1 MDTEESN
8 RDWPGV
14 LREAGGRT
22 GRKCSYPTC
31 CPRDTLGSAKRRVSA
46 GAEQGKLGS
55 AKRGR
60 MDTEEN
66 REEPYTLQGL
76 SYFLPYL

>member
-8 RDWPGV
+8 RDYLGGDTDRQGEI
-14 LREAGGRT
+14 LRRGGMQ
-22 GRKCSYPTC
+22 
-31 CPRDTLGSAKRRVSA
+31 RRVSA

-66 REEPYTLQGL
+66 REEPYILQGL